1 MGRIARVLAF
11 LRVTRN
17 NAKISDV
24 KVDSGG
30 GANIT
35 AEHFA
40 PVGDDSYPLKTD
52 YALTVDTRRSGG
64 EAVVGYSDPLN
75 TPKAEEGDKRIYA
88 RDPSDGSV
96 VIEVWLK
103 NDGTGTM
110 SNANGSM
117 TLSPDG
123 TYTINGVTIDPSGN
137 ITSPSSISAPS
148 VVANGKELDGHLH
161 PAGTVP
167 GNTGANL

>member
-1 MGRIARVLAF
+1 MGRIAKILSF

-17 NAKISDV
+17 TAKISDV

-52 YALTVDTRRSGG
+52 YALTIGTRRSGG

-75 TPKAEEGDKRIYA
+75 TPKAAEGDKRIYA

-96 VIEVWLK
+96 VAEMWLK
-103 NDGTGTM
+103 NDGSIVMTNEAGDNIINPDG
-110 SNANGSM
+110 SVDFANGA
-117 TLSPDG
+117 
-123 TYTINGVTIDPSGN
+123 TIDKDGDVISSTGISLNLHKHIGN
-137 ITSPSSISAPS
+137 LGSPT
-148 VVANGKELDGHLH
+148 G
-161 PAGTVP
+161 PAIP
-167 GNTGANL
+167 